1 MFNLGKGGLSKR
13 KLNFLGGSETP
24 LTSKRVS
31 EILSNRKYANKLS
44 VAILKHKS
52 TGIGTFEIPEV
63 EESK

>member
-1 MFNLGKGGLSKR
+1 M
-13 KLNFLGGSETP
+13 GGSETP